1 MERKD
6 KEFIKN
12 LIDYKNYWVGLNL
25 SKEETIDGFIHSL
38 LVMID
43 GDAGMN
49 DFKSLLIVE
58 NDTGEVINGDAP
70 LHELYHSVKKELENS

>member
-1 MERKD
+1 MEEKA

-12 LIDYKNYWVGLNL
+12 LIDYKNYWLGLNL
-25 SKEETIDGFIHSL
+25 SKEETLDGFIHSL

-49 DFKSLLIVE
+49 NFKSLLLVE
-58 NDTGEVINGDAP
+58 NETGEIINGDSP
-70 LHELYHSVKKELENS
+70 LHELYHSVKKELEKI

>member
-1 MERKD
+1 MEEKA

-12 LIDYKNYWVGLNL
+12 LLSYKEYWLGLNL
-25 SKEETIDGFIHSL
+25 SKEETLDGFIHSL

-49 DFKSLLIVE
+49 NFKSLLLVE
-58 NDTGEVINGDAP
+58 NKTGEIINGDSP
-70 LHELYHSVKKELENS
+70 LHELYHSVKKELEKI